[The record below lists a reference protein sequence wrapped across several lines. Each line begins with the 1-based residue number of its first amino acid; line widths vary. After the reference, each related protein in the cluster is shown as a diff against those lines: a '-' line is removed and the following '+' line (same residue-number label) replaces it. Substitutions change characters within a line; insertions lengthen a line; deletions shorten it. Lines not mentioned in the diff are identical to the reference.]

1 VSGDGAP
8 RGSAF
13 GRLAVVV
20 DPSADGAARA
30 DALRRA
36 LIARELPH
44 DLLEAGGPDEA
55 EALARRAADGG
66 TRFVVA
72 VGDDAWTHAV
82 LNGLFDGTRPVVEG
96 AVLGVVGAGDGAD
109 LLRTFGLPDDLDGGV
124 HHLTG
129 DATYPF
135 DVMQIACAGD
145 GGEGVTRYA
154 HDVARIGLG
163 GEVAIRTGR
172 LARRAGRAAG
182 LLGFWLA
189 LARTRAS
196 AVRLDADTKH
206 VEAEAFDVVIGNGQ
220 YANGGLRLSP
230 HSFPG
235 DGVLDVLVF
244 RGPRSDAVTMLPR
257 IFRHGDHVP
266 DPHVLELRARI
277 RIAIEADRPMPI
289 VADGVVLGTT
299 PATIRVL
306 HQPILLKL

>member
-1 VSGDGAP
+1 VIVGPSREGA
-8 RGSAF
+8 
-13 GRLAVVV
+13 
-20 DPSADGAARA
+20 DRA
-30 DALRRA
+30 TALRGA
-36 LIARELPH
+36 LDARGLPH
-44 DLLEAGGPDEA
+44 DLLEADGPERA
-55 EALARRAADGG
+55 SELARGAAVDG

-72 VGDDAWTHAV
+72 VGDDAWAHAV
-82 LNGLFDGTRPVVEG
+82 LNGLFDGGRPI
-96 AVLGVVGAGDGAD
+96 ADLPVLGVVGAGEGCD
-109 LLRTFGLPDDLDGGV
+109 LLRTFGLPDDLEGGV

-129 DATYPF
+129 EATYPF
-135 DVMQIACAGD
+135 DVMEISCTGND
-145 GGEGVTRYA
+145 GERTTRYA

-172 LARRAGRAAG
+172 LARRAGRAASF
-182 LLGFWLA
+182 LGFWLA

-196 AVRLDADTKH
+196 AVRIDADTKH

-277 RIAIEADRPMPI
+277 RVAIESERPMPI
-289 VADGVVLGTT
+289 AADGVVLGTT
-299 PATIRVL
+299 PATVRVL